1 MSEALPPPVPGT
13 PSAGAPGSG
22 DRYIVCGA
30 GTTGRVAAQ
39 ELLSTGRRVTVVE
52 KDPEACAVMGE
63 VIPPEQVLEG
73 DATDEEVLLQ
83 AGAKSATALV
93 ATLREDKLN
102 LVVTV
107 TALQINPSIRVICRS
122 NDEAQWPR
130 LRRAGAVVV
139 SPAHIGGRRLA
150 TGMIHPHS
158 TSFLNEMLTAPSE
171 KPIRFEAVVVE
182 KGSEG
187 DGRSF
192 GELDTFGRTGLKIV
206 ASCRGPGGDFLCNP
220 PLDYRLAPG
229 DRLIVI
235 GDHPSIDRLAA
246 IVGRWE

>member
-1 MSEALPPPVPGT
+1 MSDPLPPAVPGG
-13 PSAGAPGSG
+13 PAGGAPGSA
-22 DRYIVCGA
+22 DRYIVCGG
-30 GTTGRVAAQ
+30 GTTAHVAAR
-39 ELLSTGRRVTVVE
+39 ELLLTGRRVTVVE
-52 KDPEACAVMGE
+52 KDPEACARMRE
-63 VIPPEQVLEG
+63 VVPPDQVLEG
-73 DATDEEVLLQ
+73 DATDEEVLVQ
-83 AGAKSATALV
+83 AGAKSAVALV

-102 LVVTV
+102 LVVMV

-122 NDEAQWPR
+122 NEEDQWPR

-171 KPIRFEAVVVE
+171 IPIRVEAVVVS

-187 DGRSF
+187 DGRTF
-192 GELDTFGRTGLKIV
+192 GELDTFGRTGLKVI
-206 ASCRGPGGDFLCNP
+206 ATCRGPGGDFLCNP
-220 PLDYRLAPG
+220 PLDFRLAPG

-235 GDHPSIDRLAA
+235 GDHPSVDRLAA